1 MPDKNKFECTTKD
14 FDNNKLWSEN
24 FNQGD
29 ATSAENAHIC
39 ATGGQETACDSG
51 FGEVVHFVDTCST
64 GAGTGVGYTRAL
76 ENLPSW
82 NANAAAGTD
91 LYDVQTYPMG
101 CNKHLRIRVA
111 KAVSGQ
117 MMLKIVARSYNTAVD
132 EGDPEEG
139 YTYCTSKNIMFS
151 VEAQVK
157 PLTGA
162 LLSGLGVPSTGQ
174 VVVNEADSLKFFMN
188 SVNAADSPFA
198 ALQTVAH
205 TDLTDDASRFSVLHV
220 VCGIHRDYVI
230 CMMAIDAQAS
240 VPFFFDSCRRC
251 VYWDVVCW

>member
-1 MPDKNKFECTTKD
+1 MRNIVILTRVVQQTRRALSTHLSTMQCQIRTNLNAPQRILTITSCGPRTSTRETPQVLKMHTFVQ
-14 FDNNKLWSEN
+14 
-24 FNQGD
+24 QG
-29 ATSAENAHIC
+29 AKKQLVI
-39 ATGGQETACDSG
+39 G

-76 ENLPSW
+76 ENLRR
-82 NANAAAGTD
+82 GTLMQQPER
-91 LYDVQTYPMG
+91 LYDVQTYHR

-111 KAVSGQ
+111 KAVGGQ

-139 YTYCTSKNIMFS
+139 YTYWTSKNIMFS

-174 VVVNEADSLKFFMN
+174 VVVNEADSLKFFMV
-188 SVNAADSPFA
+188 SQCSGFSICSPA
-198 ALQTVAH
+198 NCCPH
-205 TDLTDDASRFSVLHV
+205 
-220 VCGIHRDYVI
+220 
-230 CMMAIDAQAS
+230 
-240 VPFFFDSCRRC
+240 
-251 VYWDVVCW
+251 